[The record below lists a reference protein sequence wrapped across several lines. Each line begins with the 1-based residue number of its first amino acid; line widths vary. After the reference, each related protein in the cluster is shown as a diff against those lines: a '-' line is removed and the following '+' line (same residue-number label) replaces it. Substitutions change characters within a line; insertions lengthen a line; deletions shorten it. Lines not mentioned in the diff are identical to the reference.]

1 MSKVDRAGGWDTFLV
16 RNRTGWDRGL
26 KVEASGKGLV
36 GHAGAVL
43 LHRVADRSGLVVR
56 LRGAMRASPW
66 TLDRANVLVGLV
78 VGIALSARN
87 LRQAE
92 LMARH
97 HAGLV
102 GDGASDS
109 TLWRMLGE
117 IDDRARIRIAQA
129 RAGVR
134 ARVWDLLAE
143 RGTGFPWLVILSRPL
158 VGWSVVDLDATVI
171 TCSSRKERAAG
182 TYKGTWGFHPLAAWS
197 ANTLE
202 CLAMML
208 RPGNAGSNTVSEHIA
223 VIGDA
228 LAQIPRGYRNKI
240 LIRIDGAGASHGLIE
255 YLLSLSS
262 TRRKVVFTSGFT
274 ITAAEE
280 AAIAHLPEHAWTHA
294 IEQDGMIDPVAQV
307 AELTGLWRRAGWPDE
322 LRYIARR
329 VKPSRRH
336 AKKLTEFEKATGWRY
351 QLIVTNIRDLG
362 RAVPGSHHV
371 YFLDTLHRQH
381 AAVEDRVRTEKA
393 TGIRTLPFHGY
404 ERNQAWILAANV
416 AADLL
421 AYLQLIGLDEHR
433 GLAAAEPE
441 TLRATILHIPARLA
455 SHARRRILKIEQT
468 WPWATAVVAAWE
480 RLGAIPA
487 PA

>member
-1 MSKVDRAGGWDTFLV
+1 MICLSKVDRAGGWDTFLV

-26 KVEASGKGLV
+26 KVEACGKGLV

-182 TYKGTWGFHPLAAWS
+182 TYKGTWGFQCAMRRSGVSPVHPGGTGRRFLGLM
-197 ANTLE
+197 TY
-202 CLAMML
+202 
-208 RPGNAGSNTVSEHIA
+208 P
-223 VIGDA
+223 
-228 LAQIPRGYRNKI
+228 
-240 LIRIDGAGASHGLIE
+240 IRK
-255 YLLSLSS
+255 
-262 TRRKVVFTSGFT
+262 R
-274 ITAAEE
+274 
-280 AAIAHLPEHAWTHA
+280 
-294 IEQDGMIDPVAQV
+294 
-307 AELTGLWRRAGWPDE
+307 
-322 LRYIARR
+322 
-329 VKPSRRH
+329 
-336 AKKLTEFEKATGWRY
+336 
-351 QLIVTNIRDLG
+351 
-362 RAVPGSHHV
+362 
-371 YFLDTLHRQH
+371 
-381 AAVEDRVRTEKA
+381 
-393 TGIRTLPFHGY
+393 
-404 ERNQAWILAANV
+404 
-416 AADLL
+416 
-421 AYLQLIGLDEHR
+421 
-433 GLAAAEPE
+433 
-441 TLRATILHIPARLA
+441 
-455 SHARRRILKIEQT
+455 
-468 WPWATAVVAAWE
+468 
-480 RLGAIPA
+480 
-487 PA
+487 